1 MTMTLNCCCC
11 TRSRKKKTYKK
22 KPAGLNSWSFQALL
36 QFVVSQDRITLEY
49 SKLE

>member
-22 KPAGLNSWSFQALL
+22 
-36 QFVVSQDRITLEY
+36 SQQDSIVGAFNHFFNLWFLKTE
-49 SKLE
+49 